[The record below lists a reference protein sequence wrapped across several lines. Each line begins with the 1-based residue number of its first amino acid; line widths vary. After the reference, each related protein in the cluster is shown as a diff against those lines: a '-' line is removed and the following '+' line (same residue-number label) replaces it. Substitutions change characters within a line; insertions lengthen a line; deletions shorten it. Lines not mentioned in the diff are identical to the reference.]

1 MTFFP
6 KADHEVAYFDPQGRV
21 TSRKV
26 SDKYIRKDGT
36 LCVQKIV
43 PGK

>member
-6 KADHEVAYFDPQGRV
+6 QADHEVAYFDPQGRV

-26 SDKYIRKDGT
+26 SDKNSDGT